1 MRAVIQI
8 CITDVGLAF
17 DRASGESSKSYLY
30 LQAKDFNFD
39 IGLMEH
45 GPAIQMAIHSV
56 KLSDRQ
62 SRTVC
67 GHDVDLISIT
77 GPNEVI

>member
-1 MRAVIQI
+1 MRAVIQL
-8 CITDVGLAF
+8 CITDVGLIF

-30 LQAKDFNFD
+30 LQAENFNFD
-39 IGLMEH
+39 IGLMAH
-45 GPAIQMAIHSV
+45 GPAMQMCVRSV